1 MYSEY
6 IKRNV
11 RNYMGWDENDDSH
24 DSEIYKMDKFDILDK
39 CLKWEGIIGY
49 TAWIRDLV
57 KEIYGE

>member
-11 RNYMGWDENDDSH
+11 RNYMGWDENDESH
-24 DSEIYKMDKFDILDK
+24 DCEINKMDKFDILDK